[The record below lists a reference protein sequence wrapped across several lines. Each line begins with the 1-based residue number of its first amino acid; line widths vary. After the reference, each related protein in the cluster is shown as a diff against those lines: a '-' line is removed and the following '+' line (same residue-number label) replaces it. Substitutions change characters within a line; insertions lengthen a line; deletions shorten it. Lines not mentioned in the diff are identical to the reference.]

1 MISFYFV
8 PEKQAKTFTEEE
20 LRSAADVYTGKIE
33 RKDSLVSDEK
43 FDSILN
49 SLNMLAVKIEK
60 DFKEENSMTE
70 FAKQR
75 IKSKDVQNHSTIK
88 SI

>member
-1 MISFYFV
+1 MKV
-8 PEKQAKTFTEEE
+8 FTEAE
-20 LRSAADVYTGKIE
+20 LKSATEVYTGRIE

-70 FAKQR
+70 FAKER
-75 IKSKDVQNHSTIK
+75 MKSKDVQKNASAIK

>member
-1 MISFYFV
+1 MKV
-8 PEKQAKTFTEEE
+8 FTEEE
-20 LRSAADVYTGKIE
+20 LRSAADVYTRKIK
-33 RKDSLVSDEK
+33 RKDSLVSDGK

-60 DFKEENSMTE
+60 DFKEENNMTE
-70 FAKQR
+70 FAKER
-75 IKSKDVQNHSTIK
+75 IKSKDIKNISTIK

>member
-1 MISFYFV
+1 M
-8 PEKQAKTFTEEE
+8 FTEEE
-20 LRSAADVYTGKIE
+20 LRSATDVYTGRID
-33 RKDSLVSDEK
+33 RKDSLVSDGK

-60 DFKEENSMTE
+60 DFKEDNSMTD
-70 FAKQR
+70 FAKAR
-75 IKSKDVQNHSTIK
+75 LKSKDSQKQTEIK

>member
-1 MISFYFV
+1 MSWIIISESQV
-8 PEKQAKTFTEEE
+8 KAFTEEE
-20 LRSAADVYTGKIE
+20 LRSATEVYTGKIE
-33 RKDSLVSDEK
+33 RKDSLVADEK

-70 FAKQR
+70 FAKER
-75 IKSKDVQNHSTIK
+75 MKPKDVQNHSTIK